1 MTTQEIIQANN
12 RKLLQK
18 IMSEEIV
25 YITFT
30 IWLN

>member
-12 RKLLQK
+12 RKLLDK

-25 YITFT
+25 YVKFT

>member
-12 RKLLQK
+12 RKLLDK

-25 YITFT
+25 YVKFT
-30 IWLN
+30 ICLN